1 MDRQVNFL
9 RGESPVPRV
18 LTDEDVTDF
27 RERLIETAERL
38 FAQRGEGGVSMR
50 LLATEVGVSAMT
62 PYRYFKDKDE
72 ILAAVRTR
80 GFDTFAEAMEQALA
94 SSHDPGVAARR
105 VGEAYIKFAVDHPA
119 AYRLMFDLNQPTT
132 YLHADLIRA
141 GLRARKTM
149 KAHVMVLYESGLV
162 EGDLDR
168 LAHIFWAGL
177 HGLVVLQ
184 MAGMLPPEMDFRS
197 LAREQYQALIRGF
210 RPKPRHWGE
219 EPPRIISP
227 CEDT

>member
-1 MDRQVNFL
+1 M
-9 RGESPVPRV
+9 PRV
-18 LTDEDVTDF
+18 LTDEDVTGF

-50 LLATEVGVSAMT
+50 LLATELGVSAMT

-80 GFDTFAEAMEQALA
+80 GFDNFAEALETALA
-94 SSHDPGVAARR
+94 SSPDPSVSSRR
-105 VGEAYIKFAVDHPA
+105 AGEAYVTFAVEHPA
-119 AYRLMFDLNQPTT
+119 AYRLMFELYQPTT

-141 GLRARKTM
+141 ALRARKTM
-149 KAHVMVLYESGLV
+149 KAHVVMLYESGLV
-162 EGDLDR
+162 EGDLER
-168 LAHIFWAGL
+168 LAHIFWAGV

-184 MAGMLPPEMDFRS
+184 MSGMLPPEMDFRS

-210 RPKPRHWGE
+210 RPKPRHWVDDA
-219 EPPRIISP
+219 PPASDKP
-227 CEDT
+227 EGA